1 MSIVSKPSFAFC
13 RKRLAGALAAVS
25 FCILLGACSNDDDK
39 TADTQSVSSTDSST
53 GDSNSAAVLSANPS
67 SVAPESTAVTIQ
79 TPALPASS
87 ADPALSAAASTPLV
101 TPVIHTVD

>member
-25 FCILLGACSNDDDK
+25 CCMLLGACGNDDDK

-67 SVAPESTAVTIQ
+67 VAPQSTAVTIQ

-87 ADPALSAAASTPLV
+87 VDPALSAATSTPLV